1 MISRQGC
8 AWCQLQSSEV
18 LHHVTYIYQ
27 IFQKNL
33 ISRKGRWPIFNMI
46 GFICD
51 TWHTFDYS
59 PHTIGHSWSINPS
72 IQQTVSHWPFF
83 WAAVYLMHSG
93 NYGQCAWLHA
103 TDKSINSFTTQ
114 YKYIC
119 LVCQMCLP
127 GLQMYLWHL
136 STPSVQRAWLRAAS
150 QLIHPFT
157 AQWKY
162 ICPDCQINLFGL
174 PNVSM
179 IFFNAVRSA
188 CLIARGRSINPPIQR
203 SNQFWPTPR
212 WSDLKYLDFSVIAK
226 LVFLHRDR

>member
-1 MISRQGC
+1 MISRQDW
-8 AWCQLQSSEV
+8 AWCQLQSSEI

-27 IFQKNL
+27 IFQKNF

-51 TWHTFDYS
+51 IWHTFDHS

-150 QLIHPFT
+150 QLIHPFNNPINFDQRRADQILNTWISPWLQNLYFFIEIGSTFSWSHGGGNKEWPKRVISST
-157 AQWKY
+157 AYQNVGQCSGMEWSLTYVALQW
-162 ICPDCQINLFGL
+162 C
-174 PNVSM
+174 
-179 IFFNAVRSA
+179 
-188 CLIARGRSINPPIQR
+188 
-203 SNQFWPTPR
+203 
-212 WSDLKYLDFSVIAK
+212 
-226 LVFLHRDR
+226 